1 MKFLMH
7 ILFLIMT
14 SITWTSYLQAASKVD
29 SADTSCAQTIP
40 SQTAS
45 GQVSHP
51 SDEPGLKFNN
61 NAANI
66 SNAASSLRVSHN
78 PEERVERTQ
87 GERHV
92 NCTKW
97 AMEGMLS
104 PCIDEV
110 GDISAPVAQKS
121 TLQSSPKV
129 IFRKIYEHNTEAE
142 HPQPEPPAWTSCR
155 SRSKIISP
163 QSLWFLRSIPC
174 SDKSRNKSSEPTAP
188 RSPVTIAP

>member
-7 ILFLIMT
+7 ILFIIMT

-61 NAANI
+61 NEANI

-87 GERHV
+87 GERHPHSFRG
-92 NCTKW
+92 T
-97 AMEGMLS
+97 G
-104 PCIDEV
+104 
-110 GDISAPVAQKS
+110 KS
-121 TLQSSPKV
+121 CAALHS
-129 IFRKIYEHNTEAE
+129 
-142 HPQPEPPAWTSCR
+142 
-155 SRSKIISP
+155 
-163 QSLWFLRSIPC
+163 LRSAIHQ
-174 SDKSRNKSSEPTAP
+174 STGGFVQRTTAP
-188 RSPVTIAP
+188 ITSFVSSHTLYIYVLRHIIR

>member
-14 SITWTSYLQAASKVD
+14 SITWMSYLQAASKVD

-51 SDEPGLKFNN
+51 SDEPGLKFINN
-61 NAANI
+61 EANI

-87 GERHV
+87 GERHPHSFRG
-92 NCTKW
+92 T
-97 AMEGMLS
+97 G
-104 PCIDEV
+104 
-110 GDISAPVAQKS
+110 KS
-121 TLQSSPKV
+121 CAALHS
-129 IFRKIYEHNTEAE
+129 
-142 HPQPEPPAWTSCR
+142 
-155 SRSKIISP
+155 
-163 QSLWFLRSIPC
+163 LRSSIHQ
-174 SDKSRNKSSEPTAP
+174 STGGFVQRTTAP
-188 RSPVTIAP
+188 ITSFVSSHTLYIYVLRHIIR